1 MNLVILDGYTL
12 NPGNLSW
19 EKLEAFGNLTVY
31 PRTKKDEVI
40 ERAKDADIIFTNKT
54 VIEGWMLE
62 QLPKLKYIGVFATGY
77 NVVDIEA
84 ARKHGI
90 AVTNVPGYSTASVA
104 QHVFALLLE
113 ISSSVGLHHQRVQEG
128 KWEESTDFCFFEKP
142 LFELANKT
150 FGIVGY
156 GQIGRQTAKIAKAFG
171 CTVIAYDRGRK
182 SHDEIVTKVDLDE
195 LFAQSDIISLH
206 VPLFEDTSKMIDA
219 TAISKMK
226 DNVILINTSRG
237 GLIDEPAL
245 VEALLNG
252 KVAAA
257 GLDVLTVEPPKPHH
271 PLLHLDNCIVTP
283 HIAWGPM
290 EAKLRLLDIAAE
302 NVQAFLH
309 GQSLHRVD

>member
-113 ISSSVGLHHQRVQEG
+113 ISLPLGCIISVFRKANGKRVRI
-128 KWEESTDFCFFEKP
+128 SVF
-142 LFELANKT
+142 L
-150 FGIVGY
+150 
-156 GQIGRQTAKIAKAFG
+156 
-171 CTVIAYDRGRK
+171 K
-182 SHDEIVTKVDLDE
+182 SHYLNWQTKHLELSVMDRLD
-195 LFAQSDIISLH
+195 D
-206 VPLFEDTSKMIDA
+206 K
-219 TAISKMK
+219 
-226 DNVILINTSRG
+226 R
-237 GLIDEPAL
+237 
-245 VEALLNG
+245 
-252 KVAAA
+252 
-257 GLDVLTVEPPKPHH
+257 PKLP
-271 PLLHLDNCIVTP
+271 
-283 HIAWGPM
+283 
-290 EAKLRLLDIAAE
+290 RLLV
-302 NVQAFLH
+302 VQ
-309 GQSLHRVD
+309 